1 MCFIIYFM
9 IKEIRLF
16 IQLKSKYFQEFWSL
30 INLTI
35 IGCSWGS
42 IGVYIW
48 RFHESNRIS
57 QLFKQTN
64 GFSFINLQM
73 EVSIN
78 NLLTYLLSFSCFF
91 AMIKFIHLCQLNSRL
106 ALFIQTLQHSAK
118 ELLAYLM
125 MFSIIF
131 MAFVSLFYLLFVPKI
146 AASAD
151 LFGTVEML
159 FQMTVL
165 KYSTSQFLGADS
177 TLGPLCFSMFIIIV
191 VFICLSM
198 FLSILNDNFRR
209 ERKNRQETEE
219 ILSSIL
225 RRFLRWTGKN
235 ILFN

>member
-1 MCFIIYFM
+1 M

-16 IQLKSKYFQEFWSL
+16 IQLKWNYVRQFWSL
-30 INLTI
+30 IHLAI

-57 QLFKQTN
+57 QLFEQTN
-64 GFSFINLQM
+64 GYVYINLQL

-78 NLLTYLLSFSCFF
+78 NILTYLLGFCCFF
-91 AMIKFIHLCQLNSRL
+91 AMIKFIHLCQINSRL
-106 ALFIQTLQHSAK
+106 ALFFQTLRNSAK
-118 ELLAYLM
+118 ELISFLM

-131 MAFVSLFYLLFVPKI
+131 MAFVCLFYLLFVSKI
-146 AASAD
+146 SACAD
-151 LFGTVEML
+151 LLGTVEML

-165 KYSTSQFLGADS
+165 KYSTSQFYVADA
-177 TLGPLCFSMFIIIV
+177 TLGPLCFSLFIFIV

-219 ILSSIL
+219 ILSSVL

-235 ILFN
+235 I

>member
-1 MCFIIYFM
+1 M

-16 IQLKSKYFQEFWSL
+16 IQLKWKYFREFWSL
-30 INLTI
+30 IHLAI

-42 IGVYIW
+42 VGVYIW

-64 GFSFINLQM
+64 GYVYINLQL

-78 NLLTYLLSFSCFF
+78 NLLTYLLGFCCFF
-91 AMIKFIHLCQLNSRL
+91 AMIKFIHLCQMNSRL
-106 ALFIQTLQHSAK
+106 VLFLQTLQHSAK
-118 ELLAYLM
+118 ELISFLM

-131 MAFVSLFYLLFVPKI
+131 MAFVSLFYLLFVSKI
-146 AASAD
+146 SASAD
-151 LFGTVEML
+151 LLGAVEML

-165 KYSTSQFLGADS
+165 KYSTSQFYVAS
-177 TLGPLCFSMFIIIV
+177 ATLGPLCFSLFILIV

-219 ILSSIL
+219 ILSSVL

-235 ILFN
+235 I